1 MCGERSSF
9 SISSSEIF
17 SFDRSDFFEFRP
29 THPTLF
35 CFCYYC
41 VIIIFPIFEQSLAIL
56 MGLKV
61 VHVGG
66 ETTGTFGWGDLDPVG
81 QVTVGE
87 QHRYP
92 LTP

>member
-1 MCGERSSF
+1 MKPSRSLDGWRQYTNVDPSQWF
-9 SISSSEIF
+9 G
-17 SFDRSDFFEFRP
+17 
-29 THPTLF
+29 
-35 CFCYYC
+35 Y
-41 VIIIFPIFEQSLAIL
+41 
-56 MGLKV
+56 GW
-61 VHVGG
+61 G